1 MYCEKNRVHAESWIR
16 EKVLISKTWKKSR
29 KIIQSL
35 EVFFIAKKSAWSV
48 NFFPVVNSIY
58 PVAKTF
64 NHRMRSFIIFF
75 VPIAPWL
82 QYVCSAPW
90 KKLGS
95 CVFSKVSID
104 HLFDNLESG
113 EIDSRIGKKS
123 GKSLEFWV
131 QNSVWTLKRIIR
143 SMINACLLI
152 VILSEIVNFSNLFQH
167 YVLLFSLIRV
177 LFLSGL
183 QTSWCCS
190 RWDRSR
196 LPQK

>member
-1 MYCEKNRVHAESWIR
+1 M
-16 EKVLISKTWKKSR
+16 
-29 KIIQSL
+29 
-35 EVFFIAKKSAWSV
+35 

-82 QYVCSAPW
+82 QYVCSAPG

-143 SMINACLLI
+143 SMIN
-152 VILSEIVNFSNLFQH
+152 VNFSNLFQH

-177 LFLSGL
+177 LFCQGCKRHDVAPDGTGL
-183 QTSWCCS
+183 DCL
-190 RWDRSR
+190 RSKCNIGR
-196 LPQK
+196 CVDILIVVILNYIQKHKGDFLTFS